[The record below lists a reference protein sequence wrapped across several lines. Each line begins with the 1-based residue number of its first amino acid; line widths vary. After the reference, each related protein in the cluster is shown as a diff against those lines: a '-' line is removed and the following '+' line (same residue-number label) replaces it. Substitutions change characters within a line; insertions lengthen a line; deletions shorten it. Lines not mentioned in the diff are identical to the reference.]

1 MNTRRVIALI
11 AVVGFVVR
19 GILHGTPL
27 FIFVDAPALLIV
39 FGLTALGDLG
49 AHSSAQR
56 RAAFRAL
63 RDSFRS
69 EPDQTLDAQSALH
82 AHAYFCRM
90 GELALGAG
98 ALGVLIGLISLFSG
112 FDDPTHIGPALAT
125 ALLALFWGLFLSELL
140 FRDAAASCAS
150 HALSPGVLSEKET
163 S

>member
-1 MNTRRVIALI
+1 MNTRRVITLI
-11 AVVGFVVR
+11 AIVGLVVGVILR
-19 GILHGTPL
+19 GSSLL
-27 FIFVDAPALLIV
+27 IFVDAPAMLIV
-39 FGLTALGDLG
+39 FGLTALGTLG
-49 AHSSAQR
+49 AHSSAQT

-63 RDSFRS
+63 RKCLRS

-82 AHAYFCRM
+82 AQAYFNRM

-98 ALGVLIGLISLFSG
+98 VVGVLLGLIPLFNNL
-112 FDDPTHIGPALAT
+112 DDPTLIGPALAS

-150 HALSPGVLSEKET
+150 YALSPGVQSEQET

>member
-1 MNTRRVIALI
+1 
-11 AVVGFVVR
+11 
-19 GILHGTPL
+19 
-27 FIFVDAPALLIV
+27 
-39 FGLTALGDLG
+39 
-49 AHSSAQR
+49 
-56 RAAFRAL
+56 
-63 RDSFRS
+63 
-69 EPDQTLDAQSALH
+69 
-82 AHAYFCRM
+82 M

>member
-11 AVVGFVVR
+11 AVVGLVVR
-19 GILHGTPL
+19 GILHGSPL
-27 FIFVDAPALLIV
+27 LIFVDAPAMLTV
-39 FGLTALGDLG
+39 FGLTALGTLG
-49 AHSSAQR
+49 AHSSAQT
-56 RAAFRAL
+56 RAAFRTL

-69 EPDQTLDAQSALH
+69 KPDQTIDAQSALH
-82 AHAYFCRM
+82 AQAYFSRM

-98 ALGVLIGLISLFSG
+98 AVGVLIGLIPLFSG
-112 FDDPTHIGPALAT
+112 LDDPTRIGPALST

-150 HALSPGVLSEKET
+150 YALSPGVLSEKET

>member
-1 MNTRRVIALI
+1 MNTRKVIALVAI
-11 AVVGFVVR
+11 VGLVVR
-19 GILHGTPL
+19 GILHGSPL
-27 FIFVDAPALLIV
+27 LIFVDAPAMLTV

-56 RAAFRAL
+56 HAAFRAL

-82 AHAYFCRM
+82 AHAYYCRM

-98 ALGVLIGLISLFSG
+98 AVGVLIGLIPLFSG
-112 FDDPTHIGPALAT
+112 LDDPTLIGPALAS

-150 HALSPGVLSEKET
+150 YALSPGVQSEQET